1 MFLSTSPKIFRVGT
15 KLIALKKYIKTKL
28 HRKNTSKQFSQPAT
42 LRGGG
47 GGSRTNRTPTPSPL
61 HTHTHNTHTHTHT
74 HTLFYVAK
82 GKKRNKGKKERVSK
96 QKLLTGCHQGQNVIV
111 LVI

>member
-28 HRKNTSKQFSQPAT
+28 HRKNISKQFSQPAT

-47 GGSRTNRTPTPSPL
+47 GGGRWWSDEPYPHALSLT
-61 HTHTHNTHTHTHT
+61 HTHTTHTHTHT
-74 HTLFYVAK
+74 HTLFYVA
-82 GKKRNKGKKERVSK
+82 KGKKERVSK

>member
-1 MFLSTSPKIFRVGT
+1 MDEPYTH
-15 KLIALKKYIKTKL
+15 AL
-28 HRKNTSKQFSQPAT
+28 P
-42 LRGGG
+42 
-47 GGSRTNRTPTPSPL
+47 P
-61 HTHTHNTHTHTHT
+61 THTNTHKHTHTHTHT

-96 QKLLTGCHQGQNVIV
+96 QKLLTGCHPGQNVTV